1 MQIISMRPAWLG
13 SFWDYYRLILAI
25 GTFIADF
32 VVNIAP
38 VIILVGIVKDN
49 ISSPTGDRY
58 NGGFDRCC

>member
-1 MQIISMRPAWLG
+1 MRPAWLG

-49 ISSPTGDRY
+49 ISSPTGDR
-58 NGGFDRCC
+58 